1 LCNQL
6 DCGTETEHY
15 FKSKWIIINR
25 RLLRRCNSISDQ
37 TPQLKSSFGGP
48 TDLVSLQQKLSNL
61 SIAFEKLKNIFK
73 KAKGAVRVL
82 IKDVSEILNN
92 KTLEKK
98 NTIRIVQNLLD
109 MTIEESL
116 QDLETKLRK
125 TLAMYPLSGAIKLE
139 QQMFCPKN
147 KSIPKKKK
155 KELEMPFTPET
166 VVKNQKSF
174 SKKASRKIK
183 KVNAKALEELMD
195 EKNIEVKGLRDI
207 LKKSKKGFKDFLRSF
222 GWSDHEIE
230 DAMKTASIRD
240 SPQEAKLIKNKVKK
254 KTNTHQNRVKNEYQL
269 QQDTRDNLKSTF
281 TKNIVIKEYI
291 PCETNAKN
299 PSEKTQS
306 DFFSKQ
312 TNCLKP
318 NSKKQN
324 NIPNEKLVIYF

>member
-1 LCNQL
+1 M
-6 DCGTETEHY
+6 
-15 FKSKWIIINR
+15 
-25 RLLRRCNSISDQ
+25 LRRCNSISDQ
-37 TPQLKSSFGGP
+37 TPQLKSSFGGS
-48 TDLVSLQQKLSNL
+48 TDLVSLQKKLSNL
-61 SIAFEKLKNIFK
+61 SSLFEKIQKIYKNAI
-73 KAKGAVRVL
+73 GSIRVL

-109 MTIEESL
+109 MTIEDSL
-116 QDLETKLRK
+116 QDLELQLKRALE
-125 TLAMYPLSGAIKLE
+125 MSPLSGAIQLE
-139 QQMFCPKN
+139 QEIFCCN
-147 KSIPKKKK
+147 TKSIPKKSNTNLK
-155 KELEMPFTPET
+155 MPFTPET

-174 SKKASRKIK
+174 SKKINRKIK

-230 DAMKTASIRD
+230 DAMKTASIKD
-240 SPQEAKLIKNKVKK
+240 SPHHAKIIKNKKK
-254 KTNTHQNRVKNEYQL
+254 RSCHGKRVENEYQL
-269 QQDTRDNLKSTF
+269 QQDTKDNLKSTF

-291 PCETNAKN
+291 SFETKTKN

-312 TNCLKP
+312 TNCLKH
-318 NSKKQN
+318 NSKKEN
-324 NIPNEKLVIYF
+324 KIPNEKLVIYV